1 MFFHVQIFLAV
12 ARLPN
17 DKQNDSV
24 ICQPEV
30 QKTGQKK
37 ETASQ
42 DWCPRTPDGILT
54 SSVRQK
60 FKPGLMEKF

>member
-1 MFFHVQIFLAV
+1 MFFPVQIFLAV

-17 DKQNDSV
+17 DKHNDSV
-24 ICQPEV
+24 ICQSEM

-42 DWCPRTPDGILT
+42 D
-54 SSVRQK
+54 
-60 FKPGLMEKF
+60 

>member
-42 DWCPRTPDGILT
+42 D
-54 SSVRQK
+54 
-60 FKPGLMEKF
+60 